1 MKDNIFKLLRIN
13 SKKNGQALSQKQL
26 GNILKTQHVNEL
38 ERGKRMPSLAQ
49 LKAYH
54 SYFNVSYDLLLGSI
68 MPDED
73 KTIKDVAKEIEVPEW
88 LQNTNSPDE
97 QMIAQL
103 IHELTETGKGM
114 VLLSYLAELIYSERS
129 TEERYEMGED
139 NKLRKYITTDM
150 EEKIHNFEQV
160 VKEYRKI
167 GNSARYNEAKIRIDN
182 VIEKGSE

>member
-73 KTIKDVAKEIEVPEW
+73 KIIKDVAKEIEVPEW

-97 QMIAQL
+97 QMMAQL

-114 VLLSYLAELIYSERS
+114 VLLSYLAELIYSEQAA
-129 TEERYEMGED
+129 EERYKIGKD
-139 NKLRKYITTDM
+139 NKLQKHTTADM
-150 EEKIHNFEQV
+150 EKKIHNFKQV
-160 VKEYRKI
+160 IEEYRRI
-167 GNSARYNEAKIRIDN
+167 GNSARYSEAKIRIDN
-182 VIEKGSE
+182 AIEKNSE